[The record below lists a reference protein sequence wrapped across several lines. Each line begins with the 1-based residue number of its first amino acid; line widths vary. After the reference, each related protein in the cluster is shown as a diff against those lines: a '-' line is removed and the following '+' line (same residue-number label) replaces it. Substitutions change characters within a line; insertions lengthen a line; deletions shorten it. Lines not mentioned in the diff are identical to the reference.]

1 MHRPVFMTGSW
12 RKSQET
18 KSPPWRKETYGLPAW
33 QMLVLVISPLCTL
46 FMWWVTTR
54 HPLFS
59 HSHAPPAP
67 TQMHFHVDEC
77 LVALQTLAG
86 RSEPKWAPQLGGF
99 FFCTRSAHT
108 WTKYRTFCFQEK
120 FCSSLSAFFFLLHS
134 LPNWPNLDQWW
145 LNEHHYA
152 CVHESVESADL
163 RLSVLA
169 DAKGRSLEASKRKLP
184 C

>member
-1 MHRPVFMTGSW
+1 MQRPVFMTGSW

-54 HPLFS
+54 HPLFFPLTRPS
-59 HSHAPPAP
+59 
-67 TQMHFHVDEC
+67 
-77 LVALQTLAG
+77 
-86 RSEPKWAPQLGGF
+86 
-99 FFCTRSAHT
+99 CTHTDAFSCGWMFGCSANTGWQVRAKMSSST
-108 WTKYRTFCFQEK
+108 WRIFLLYHKCPYLEK
-120 FCSSLSAFFFLLHS
+120 VPYFLLSGEILLITRCFFFLLHS